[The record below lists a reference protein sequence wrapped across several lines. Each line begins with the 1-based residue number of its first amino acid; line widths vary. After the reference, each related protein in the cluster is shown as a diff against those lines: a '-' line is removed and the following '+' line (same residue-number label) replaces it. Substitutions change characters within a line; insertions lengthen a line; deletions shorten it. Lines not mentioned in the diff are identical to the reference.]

1 MKIVTLYNH
10 KGGVSKTTTT
20 FNLVHYL
27 ADNGAKVLVVDADPQ
42 CNMTELCL
50 SQTIAELDEQYSKT
64 GILQELPGTS
74 LLDILRPR
82 IDGNVAEID
91 VEKIETIP
99 VTSNIDIIRGSVE
112 LNAIEDSIAEAH
124 IQRFSTKTHEKQ
136 TYVAIND
143 MLTRFGSKRNY
154 DYIFIDVGPSS
165 GALTRSCFLACD
177 GFFIPVAPDRFNV
190 QAIQTLSKIIRRWLT
205 EHSQIAQDFKTL
217 GLPVATGKPIFLGA
231 IAQFFK
237 LHSGK
242 PKPAYQM
249 WMDRIPSV
257 VDEKL
262 IPVLTELSTNE
273 IDLTGKISKG
283 KSIIAE
289 IPDFGSLAPCMQE
302 CGKAVFQVT
311 QADTASV
318 DSNGRQWGGATWLD
332 AAKRIA
338 GYKKCFQNIS
348 ERLKECLD

>member
-50 SQTIAELDEQYSKT
+50 SKIIATLDDKSAKSGVVE
-64 GILQELPGTS
+64 ELPGTS
-74 LLDILRPR
+74 LLDILQPR
-82 IDGNVAEID
+82 IDGNIAEIN
-91 VEKIETIP
+91 VGNIETVP
-99 VTSNIDIIRGSVE
+99 VTSKIDIIRGSVE

-143 MLTRFGSKRNY
+143 MLTRFGNQRNY

-205 EHSQIAQDFKTL
+205 EHSQIVQDFKTL

-249 WMDRIPSV
+249 WMDRIPGAV
-257 VDEKL
+257 EERL
-262 IPVLTELSTNE
+262 IPALAEFSTNE
-273 IDLTGKISKG
+273 IDLTGKISRSN
-283 KSIIAE
+283 SIIAE

-302 CGKAVFQVT
+302 CGKAVFQIK
-311 QADTASV
+311 QSDTAAV
-318 DSNGRQWGGATWLD
+318 DSNGRRWVGATWAD
-332 AAKRIA
+332 AVKRMG
-338 GYKKCFQNIS
+338 GYKECFHTIS
-348 ERLKECLD
+348 EHLKMHLR